1 MSLKEIHFY
10 KSLTSNIMD
19 NIHITHNSTMSAIK
33 NNESLIKTTAITALN
48 FDLLKKGY
56 RIFLHENGKVGEL
69 TLGENVFTDK
79 FLREG
84 HNVAKLWIGGLFS
97 MYFDDEN

>member
-10 KSLTSNIMD
+10 KSLTSNLID
-19 NIHITHNSTMSAIK
+19 NIYITHDSTMSAIK
-33 NNESLIKTTAITALN
+33 NNEPFIKTTAISALN
-48 FDLLKKGY
+48 LDLLKKGY

-79 FLREG
+79 FIREG
-84 HNVAKLWIGGLFS
+84 HNVAKLWIGGAFAE
-97 MYFDDEN
+97 YFNEKR